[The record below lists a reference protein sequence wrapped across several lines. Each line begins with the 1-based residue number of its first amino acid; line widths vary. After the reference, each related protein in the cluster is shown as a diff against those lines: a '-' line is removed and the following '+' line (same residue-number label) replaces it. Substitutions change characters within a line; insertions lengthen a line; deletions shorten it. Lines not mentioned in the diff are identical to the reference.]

1 MHAIMRLFIVNIA
14 SGLCFAGI
22 IRSSWYAVNAI
33 VKRFLWFFRK
43 SLDCSAACVYN
54 RNEYIWNA
62 ATFVAVPMYA
72 YAYPCSGKRFEGLP
86 TVVRT
91 DEAICPDCGSKAVRT
106 WNGRC
111 SLGGKCFAGCRK

>member
-14 SGLCFAGI
+14 SDSCFAGI
-22 IRSSWYAVNAI
+22 IRSSRCAVNAI

-54 RNEYIWNA
+54 RNEYIWDA
-62 ATFVAVPMYA
+62 ETFVAVPMYA
-72 YAYPCSGKRFEGLP
+72 YAYPRSGKRFEALP
-86 TVVRT
+86 TVVRR
-91 DEAICPDCGSKAVRT
+91 DEAVRLDCGSKAVRT